1 LAKTDGRMQTTDN
14 YLTIEEH
21 TSSELKISKSRFIA
35 NAFPVKTAEE
45 SEEYLKSI
53 RKKYYDARHHPFSF
67 ILEDSDKFRYNDDG
81 EPAGSS
87 GKPIYDAINKYRL
100 RNVIVIVTRY
110 FGGVKL
116 GVGGLKRAYF
126 DAAEKCLKSCKIK
139 EILITQTVRLRF
151 SYKFIGQVM
160 KYLERSKINISE
172 NNSGETVEIICE
184 VRMGLLN
191 EMRIELMEITNGSI
205 RIG

>member
-1 LAKTDGRMQTTDN
+1 MQTTDN

-21 TSSELKISKSRFIA
+21 ASTELKINKSRFIA
-35 NAFPVKTAEE
+35 DAYPVNS
-45 SEEYLKSI
+45 SEEADERLNSV

-67 ILEDSDKFRYNDDG
+67 ILQDTNRFRYNDDG

-87 GKPIYDAINKYRL
+87 GKPIYDVINKYNL

-126 DAAEKCLKSCKIK
+126 DTAEECLKLCKIK
-139 EILITQTVRLRF
+139 EILITKTVRLRF
-151 SYKFIGQVM
+151 SYKFIGHVM
-160 KYLERSKINISE
+160 KYLERSKISIKE
-172 NNSGETVEIICE
+172 NNSGETVEIICD
-184 VRMGLLN
+184 VRLGILDD
-191 EMRIELMEITNGSI
+191 MRKELTEITNGSI
-205 RIG
+205 EIV